1 MKDKITN
8 IPLGKLH
15 PFAEHPYKV
24 TDNEEMNDLTESIQT
39 QGILSPLIVR
49 PLENT
54 DGGYEVISGH
64 RRLYAA
70 EKAGLSEVP
79 AFIYFID
86 RDTAA
91 IQLVDSN
98 LHREHL
104 LPSEKAYAYKL
115 KLDAISRQGERN
127 DLTLG
132 QVVRKLES
140 ADMISPTEC
149 GRQIRRYIRLTHL
162 IPELLELI
170 DSGRIAFTPAVELS
184 YLNEHE
190 QRTVFEQFQRNDCTP
205 SLSQACK
212 LKKLSQMGELNDN
225 TITEILS
232 EMKPNQRET
241 LKVPVDRIRKY
252 VPQATDKQLEDF
264 VVKAC
269 EHYHKYL
276 VRKKERDR

>member
-24 TDNEEMNDLTESIQT
+24 TDDEEMINLTESIQT
-39 QGILSPLIVR
+39 QGILSPLIIR

-54 DGGYEVISGH
+54 DGEYEVISGH

-115 KLDAISRQGERN
+115 KLEAISRQGERN
-127 DLTLG
+127 DLTSR
-132 QVVRKLES
+132 QVVGKLES
-140 ADMISPTEC
+140 ADMVSPTDC
-149 GRQIRRYIRLTHL
+149 GRQVQRYIRLTHL
-162 IPELLELI
+162 IPELLELV

-190 QRTVFEQFQRNDCTP
+190 QYILLDQMELHDCTP
-205 SLSQACK
+205 SLSQANRI
-212 LKKLSQMGELNDN
+212 KKLSCSGQLTESVLS
-225 TITEILS
+225 EILQ
-232 EMKPNQRET
+232 ELKPNQQEKISFPVKDLRKFFPSTYTPAQIQENVLKILNDYHRKRQREHS
-241 LKVPVDRIRKY
+241 R
-252 VPQATDKQLEDF
+252 
-264 VVKAC
+264 
-269 EHYHKYL
+269 
-276 VRKKERDR
+276 